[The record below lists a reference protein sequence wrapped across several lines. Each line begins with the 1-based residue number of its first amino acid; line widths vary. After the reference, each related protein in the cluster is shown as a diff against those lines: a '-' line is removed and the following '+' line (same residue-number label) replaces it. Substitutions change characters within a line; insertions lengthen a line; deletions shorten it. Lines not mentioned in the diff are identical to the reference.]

1 MPNDRTLR
9 QYEAA
14 VLQWLAENGVTL
26 RGSRVLAALSGGADS
41 VALTLLLS
49 SLAERTGF
57 TLCAAHVHH
66 GIRGEE
72 ADRDAAFCASFCEE
86 RGIPF
91 RLLRGDAPKLAR
103 ERHAGMEE
111 AARTL
116 RYQLLEEAADAFQA
130 DWIAT
135 AHTADDQL
143 ETVLLNLTRG
153 AATRGFS
160 GIPAVNGR
168 ILRPILPLERT
179 DTKRIAALMNAAYV
193 TDSTNASADYAR
205 NRIRRQVVPVLRTLN
220 EGVCRNALENGRILR
235 AEDAYLDDAAAEALK
250 TVQTADGLSAER
262 LLALPAVLRARAVR
276 QWVNTSCEAAGMTMD
291 RKKTAAVLKLAAS
304 ASPSAVC
311 ELSGRWVCR
320 RVYDTLV
327 LTEASAEPQ
336 PFSVPLPLNGPLQ
349 ISPHFWAEARFRP
362 GAESE
367 NKSVYKLFNHCF
379 VNCDTI
385 RGAVRIRNRQPED
398 CFARNANS
406 GAKPL
411 KRVFTDLK
419 IPRIRRMET
428 PVVADDA
435 GVLWVFGIGPN
446 HQRPLFRPQDDGY
459 EIRFREN

>member
-14 VLQWLAENGVTL
+14 VLQWLAENVVTL

-179 DTKRIAALMNAAYV
+179 DTERIAALMNAAYV
-193 TDSTNASADYAR
+193 TDSTNASAD
-205 NRIRRQVVPVLRTLN
+205 
-220 EGVCRNALENGRILR
+220 
-235 AEDAYLDDAAAEALK
+235 
-250 TVQTADGLSAER
+250 
-262 LLALPAVLRARAVR
+262 
-276 QWVNTSCEAAGMTMD
+276 
-291 RKKTAAVLKLAAS
+291 
-304 ASPSAVC
+304 
-311 ELSGRWVCR
+311 
-320 RVYDTLV
+320 
-327 LTEASAEPQ
+327 
-336 PFSVPLPLNGPLQ
+336 
-349 ISPHFWAEARFRP
+349 
-362 GAESE
+362 
-367 NKSVYKLFNHCF
+367 
-379 VNCDTI
+379 
-385 RGAVRIRNRQPED
+385 
-398 CFARNANS
+398 
-406 GAKPL
+406 
-411 KRVFTDLK
+411 
-419 IPRIRRMET
+419 
-428 PVVADDA
+428 
-435 GVLWVFGIGPN
+435 
-446 HQRPLFRPQDDGY
+446 
-459 EIRFREN
+459 